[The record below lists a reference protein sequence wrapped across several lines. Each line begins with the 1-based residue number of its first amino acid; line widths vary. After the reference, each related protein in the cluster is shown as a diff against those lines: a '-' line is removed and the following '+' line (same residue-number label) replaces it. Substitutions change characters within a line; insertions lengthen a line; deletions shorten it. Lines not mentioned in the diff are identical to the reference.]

1 MALRGATRAKGRRI
15 MRKHVIE
22 TAAFEVATQ
31 VRAVEDAIEE
41 ALAEIAELQGRM
53 IRARA
58 TFGIATGT
66 GHAAFEHL
74 VDTTRNLVQAR
85 GDMAHCHMTLKET
98 TQFVPGLRAVGFG
111 DMQECPPQ
119 HGRADLRVVA

>member
-1 MALRGATRAKGRRI
+1 MALRGVTRVKGRRV
-15 MRKHVIE
+15 MRKQLIE
-22 TAAFEVATQ
+22 SAAFEVANQ

-58 TFGIATGT
+58 TFGIATAT
-66 GHAAFEHL
+66 GHEAFEQLAETTHSL
-74 VDTTRNLVQAR
+74 VKAR
-85 GDMAHCHMTLKET
+85 GEMAHCHLTLKET
-98 TQFVPGLRAVGFG
+98 TQLVPGLRTVGFG

-119 HGRADLRVVA
+119 AATTPLRVVV

>member
-1 MALRGATRAKGRRI
+1 
-15 MRKHVIE
+15 MRKQLIE
-22 TAAFEVATQ
+22 SAAFEVATQ

-58 TFGIATGT
+58 TFGIATAT
-66 GHAAFEHL
+66 GHEAFEQLAKATNGL
-74 VDTTRNLVQAR
+74 VKAR
-85 GDMAHCHMTLKET
+85 GRVANCHISLKET
-98 TQFVPGLRAVGFG
+98 TQFVPGLRTIGFG
-111 DMQECPPQ
+111 DAEECPPQ

>member
-1 MALRGATRAKGRRI
+1 
-15 MRKHVIE
+15 MRKQMIE
-22 TAAFEVATQ
+22 SAAFEVATQ
-31 VRAVEDAIEE
+31 TRVVEEAIEH

-58 TFGIATGT
+58 TFGIATAT
-66 GHAAFEHL
+66 GHEAFEQL
-74 VDTTRNLVQAR
+74 VLATQSLVTAR
-85 GDMAHCHMTLKET
+85 GGMANCHISMKET

-119 HGRADLRVVA
+119 QARVDLRVVA